1 MAYTIDLQK
10 AVDSILAQYGDEV
23 VETASETLEEVAKEA
38 TQKLKQTSPKQTG
51 KYARGWTYEVKKGRI
66 DISATVYGKKNTYP
80 LAHLLEHGHA
90 KRGGGRTA
98 PITHIKPVE
107 EWAISEL
114 ENRITQRLETMT

>member
-10 AVDSILAQYGDEV
+10 EVNSILTQYGDDV
-23 VETASETLEEVAKEA
+23 VEIASETLEEVAKEA
-38 TQKLKQTSPKQTG
+38 TQKLKQTSPKRTG

-66 DISATVYGKKNTYP
+66 DNSATVYGKKNTYP

-98 PITHIKPVE
+98 PIAHIKPVE

-114 ENRITQRLETMT
+114 ENRITQRLETMV